1 MAVHELRI
9 YKLKP
14 GVSNSEFIRYMHSD
28 GKTDIRA
35 NLRDAGIPFIGAWKT
50 TNRAPGDSEEFVW
63 LRAFESAEAK
73 EKQTHVFYNSDLW
86 KNKLSLDG
94 AKLVDEVEKLD
105 LTPLHAVELLNGP
118 RTSGFHELRHYRLAK
133 GATPRMLAFFEDVR
147 RLVPYYQIRVLAWW
161 VSEYKD
167 SERFLWLREFV
178 NASEKARIS
187 KKLYESDLWL
197 QSFKP
202 RSAGVI
208 EERILRDLEPI
219 PEEEIGRYDTIP
231 F

>member
-1 MAVHELRI
+1 MTIHELRI
-9 YKLKP
+9 YKLQP
-14 GVSNSEFIRYMHSD
+14 GVSNAEFIRTMHSD
-28 GKTDIRA
+28 GETDIRA

-50 TNRAPGDSEEFVW
+50 ANLTADGREEFVW
-63 LRAFESAEAK
+63 LRAFENAETKASK
-73 EKQTHVFYNSDLW
+73 FNIFYNSDLW
-86 KNKLSLDG
+86 KNKLSIDG
-94 AKLVDEVEKLD
+94 RKLVDEIETID

-147 RLVPYYQIRVLAWW
+147 RLVPFYQIRVLAWW
-161 VSEYKD
+161 VAEHKD

-178 NASEKARIS
+178 NAPEKTRIS

-197 QSFKP
+197 QNYKP
-202 RSAGVI
+202 RSVGVI
-208 EERILRDLEPI
+208 EERILRDLQPI
-219 PEEEIGRYDTIP
+219 PEEEIGRYDAVP